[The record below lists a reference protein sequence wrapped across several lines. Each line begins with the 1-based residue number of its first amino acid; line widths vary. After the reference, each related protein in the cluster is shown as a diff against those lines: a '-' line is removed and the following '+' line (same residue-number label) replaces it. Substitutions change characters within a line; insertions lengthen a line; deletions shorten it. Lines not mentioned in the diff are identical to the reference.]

1 MINRLLLILLT
12 LFMAACSDTNQD
24 SSNVFE
30 TQVNSIEKAE
40 EVEQQILD
48 AAQRQRQQIEE
59 DINP

>member
-1 MINRLLLILLT
+1 
-12 LFMAACSDTNQD
+12 MAACSDTNQD